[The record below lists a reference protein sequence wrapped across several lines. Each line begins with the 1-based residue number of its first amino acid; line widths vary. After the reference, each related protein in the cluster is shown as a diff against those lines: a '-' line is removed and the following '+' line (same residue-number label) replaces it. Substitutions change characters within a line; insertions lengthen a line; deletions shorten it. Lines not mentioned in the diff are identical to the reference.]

1 MGSCMN
7 SELTI
12 TIDALP
18 QKRRNS
24 IANALERRPSRNKTT
39 IYWFTA
45 QSISK
50 VLQTIVHV
58 RRDNGFM
65 HEQ

>member
-7 SELTI
+7 IELTH
-12 TIDALP
+12 IDVLT
-18 QKRRNS
+18 QERRNS
-24 IANALERRPSRNKTT
+24 IANALELRPSHINPS

-45 QSISK
+45 PSISI
-50 VLQTIVHV
+50 VLQTIIHV
-58 RRDNGFM
+58 RRDYGFM